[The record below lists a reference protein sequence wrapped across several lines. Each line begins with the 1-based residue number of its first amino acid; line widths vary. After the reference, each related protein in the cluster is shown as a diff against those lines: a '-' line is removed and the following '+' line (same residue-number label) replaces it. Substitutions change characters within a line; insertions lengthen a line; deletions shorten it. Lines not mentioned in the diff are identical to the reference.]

1 MPIRIIIA
9 DDHGVLRAGLTA
21 LLNDEPDLQVVGE
34 AATGEEALRLALEL
48 NPNLVL
54 MDISMPELGGIE
66 TTRSMLEML
75 PGVRVLILTVHEDI
89 GLVREAI
96 RAGAAG
102 YILKRA
108 VKSEIINAIHS
119 VLRGDVYVHPTM
131 MRALLVEAPQAPVS
145 PDPEAEPLTQREIDV
160 LRLIVKG
167 YTNTQIGELLCIS
180 VRTVEF
186 HRGNLTSKLNLRSR
200 VELMNYANEHGIN

>member
-1 MPIRIIIA
+1 MPFRILIA

-66 TTRSMLEML
+66 TTRSMLEVL
-75 PGVRVLILTVHEDI
+75 PDVRVLILTVHEDI

-119 VLRGDVYVHPTM
+119 VLSGDVYVHPTM

-200 VELMNYANEHGIN
+200 VELMNYATEHGIS